1 MKILALDA
9 STKACS
15 VSLLVD
21 DRFYTQFE
29 MAPQRHA
36 NLILGMVERVFEQA
50 NISGSALDAL
60 AFSDGPGAF
69 TGVRIAAGVVQGLAF
84 GWQKPVISVTSLE
97 ALAWQAWQQ
106 TQVSPVFASLDAR
119 MQELYCQVCTI
130 EQGHLSSEPPKL
142 LTEQG
147 ALAFLNSNPADLGI
161 GDIGPEFP
169 AVVDALPKWIE
180 AYPSA
185 EAVAAVASQRIHD
198 AKPVTEQVPVP
209 VYLRND
215 VAEKPRAV

>member
-1 MKILALDA
+1 MRILALDA

-21 DRFYTQFE
+21 GRFYTQFE

-36 NLILGMVERVFEQA
+36 NLILGMVEKVLQQA
-50 NISGSALDAL
+50 DITGESLDAL

-69 TGVRIAAGVVQGLAF
+69 TGVRIAAGVVQGLAY

-106 TQVSPVFASLDAR
+106 TQVSPVFAGLDAR
-119 MQELYCQVCTI
+119 MKELYCQVCTI
-130 EQGHLSSEPPKL
+130 EQGCLSSESPKL
-142 LTEQG
+142 LAEQD
-147 ALAFLNSNPADLGI
+147 ALSFLNSSPVELGV
-161 GDIGPEFP
+161 GDIRSEFP
-169 AVVDALPKWIE
+169 AVADALPQWVD

-185 EAVAAVASQRIHD
+185 EAVAAIASQRIQD

-209 VYLRND
+209 LYLRND